1 MTAAKLQG
9 NFPEVKIMLTL
20 KMSKEIKDLTDLI
33 AARVYIMEGV
43 EDSTATLVEES
54 VTPQTPEVSIPA
66 DTIPPSNF
74 DTKIRAFNKLY
85 NLACPPFPVMSDRH
99 ATAIRIRRFMEI
111 LMEEVAEGEDII
123 NTLENTVAQ
132 NNETAILA
140 DISDWLGDII
150 VYCASELAKYGMRS
164 DDVLGIIMA
173 SNMSKLGE
181 DGKPIYDARGK
192 VLKGPGY
199 WKPEPMIQRLIEA
212 RIRSGE

>member
-1 MTAAKLQG
+1 MGAAKLQG
-9 NFPEVKIMLTL
+9 NFQEVKVMLTL
-20 KMSKEIKDLTDLI
+20 KMSKEIKDLTDLV
-33 AARVYIMEGV
+33 ASRVYIMEGV
-43 EDSTATLVEES
+43 EDSTATLVEEE
-54 VTPQTPEVSIPA
+54 QAPEVPVPA
-66 DTIPPSNF
+66 DTIPPSMLDN
-74 DTKIRAFNKLY
+74 KIRAFNKLY

-123 NTLENTVAQ
+123 HELESTEGL

-150 VYCASELAKYGMRS
+150 IYCASELAKYGMRS

>member
-9 NFPEVKIMLTL
+9 NFKEVKILLTL
-20 KMSKEIKDLTDLI
+20 KMSKEVKDLTDMI
-33 AARVYIMEGV
+33 ASRVYIMEGI
-43 EDSTATLVEES
+43 EDSTATLVEDEALGA
-54 VTPQTPEVSIPA
+54 A
-66 DTIPPSNF
+66 DPTMPPSTF
-74 DTKIRAFNKLY
+74 DTRIRAFNKLY

-99 ATAIRIRRFMEI
+99 ETAIRIRRFMEI
-111 LMEEVAEGEDII
+111 FMEEVAEGENII
-123 NTLENTVAQ
+123 HALENTTEKD
-132 NNETAILA
+132 NRTEILA
-140 DISDWLGDII
+140 HISDWFGDMI
-150 VYCASELAKYGMRS
+150 VYCASELAKYGMRT
-164 DDVLGIIMA
+164 DDVVGIIMA